1 MPTISKAVFFWKLY
15 IMSVRFPVFFSFL
28 VNRSFRVFNIIFV
41 NHSEDQLD
49 CSVSTLLCA
58 SLESAALP

>member
-1 MPTISKAVFFWKLY
+1 
-15 IMSVRFPVFFSFL
+15 MSVRFPVFFSFL